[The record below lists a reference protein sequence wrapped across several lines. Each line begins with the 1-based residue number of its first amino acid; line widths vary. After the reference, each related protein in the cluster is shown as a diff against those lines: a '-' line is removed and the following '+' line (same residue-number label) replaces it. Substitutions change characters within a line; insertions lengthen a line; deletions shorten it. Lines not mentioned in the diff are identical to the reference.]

1 MTVTLPELPP
11 RIKRLP
17 KDERGFPIPRF
28 VEWFKDGKPAADRSS
43 PGAVPDFRY
52 ADAAFRARAFR
63 NRLCWVCGDPTG
75 VHRVFCVGPM
85 CVVNR
90 TTAEP
95 ASHRDCA
102 EFAVK
107 ACPFLLRPR
116 MRRLPM
122 DEDEPGSSPGIMIER
137 NPGCVALYETNEAVK
152 FGDGRGGWL
161 IRLGAPDRID
171 WWAEGRQATRAE
183 IQASIDSGFP
193 ILLGEAMK
201 DGQEAVDELTRLAHK
216 ALQLLPAA

>member
-1 MTVTLPELPP
+1 MIALPELPP

-17 KDERGFPIPRF
+17 KDNRGYPIPRF
-28 VEWFKDGKPAADRSS
+28 VEWMKDGQPAADKTS
-43 PGAVPDFRY
+43 PGATPDFRY
-52 ADAAFRARAFR
+52 ADPAFRARAFKR
-63 NRLCWVCGDPTG
+63 GLCWVCGDPTG
-75 VHRVFCVGPM
+75 VHRVFTIGPM
-85 CVVNR
+85 CLVNR

-122 DEDEPGSSPGIMIER
+122 DEDEPRQTAGIMIER
-137 NPGCVALYETNEAVK
+137 NPGVTCLYETSQATKVS
-152 FGDGRGGWL
+152 DGRGGWL
-161 IRLGAPDRID
+161 IRLGHPDRLD
-171 WWAEGRQATRAE
+171 LWTEGRQATRAE

-201 DGQEAVDELTRLAHK
+201 DGQEAVDELTRLAHT